1 MNSKDAPQ
9 YSTEAAVAIKVLELH
24 RMISFLFQPKAIPIK
39 CNAAVPL
46 ETAKAYLHLNF
57 FLNSS
62 SNFFT

>member
-1 MNSKDAPQ
+1 MNSTDAPQ
-9 YSTEAAVAIKVLELH
+9 YSTDAAVATNVIELH
-24 RMISFLFQPKAIPIK
+24 KIISFLFQPKAIPIK